1 MEVVAE
7 LEVVVVDVDEILDD
21 DDVAIKGTSRSLR
34 CDWDVSV
41 DLVVRDL
48 ERVWV
53 EG

>member
-1 MEVVAE
+1 VEVVAE

-34 CDWDVSV
+34 CDCDVSV